1 MPTYYPVFLD
11 LHKKRCVIIGGGA
24 LAESKIAKL
33 LEAGAKITVVSPK
46 INAGIKTL
54 LKQGNV
60 DWLDREYQ
68 TGDLA
73 GAFLGIAATNV
84 RPVNERIF
92 QEAEKLGILLNVVD
106 EPSQCTFIAPS
117 IVNRGPVTVAIST
130 GGASPA
136 LARKLRETLS
146 DSPALE
152 WADLAGV
159 LSRARKQVKKQ
170 GAVIDPQR
178 WQCCMTLELLAVVQD
193 GREEEALS
201 SLLAK
206 LLDESAPNLCSS
218 LRQCQPSGCG
228 RKLGECAA

>member
-11 LHKKRCVIIGGGA
+11 LHEKRCVIIGGGT

-33 LEAGAKITVVSPK
+33 LESGAKITVVSPK
-46 INAGIKTL
+46 INDGLKTA
-54 LKQGNV
+54 LKQGSFE
-60 DWLDREYQ
+60 WLEREYQ

-84 RPVNERIF
+84 RPVNDRIF
-92 QEAEKLGILLNVVD
+92 QDAEELGILLNVVD
-106 EPSQCTFIAPS
+106 EPHQCSFIAPS

-136 LARKLRETLS
+136 LARKLRETLN
-146 DSPALE
+146 DSPDLA
-152 WADLAGV
+152 WADMASI

-170 GAVIDPQR
+170 GATIDPQR
-178 WQCCMTLELLAVVQD
+178 WQCCITPDLLAMTQE

-201 SLLAK
+201 ALLAK
-206 LLDESAPNLCSS
+206 LLGDSGPNLCDT
-218 LRQCQPSGCG
+218 LAQCQPTGCG
-228 RKLGECAA
+228 RKPSECAA

>member
-11 LHKKRCVIIGGGA
+11 LHNKRCVIIGGGT

-33 LEAGAKITVVSPK
+33 LDAGAKITVVSPN
-46 INAGIKTL
+46 INAGIKTA
-54 LKQGNV
+54 LKQGNLE
-60 DWLDREYQ
+60 WLEREYE

-73 GAFLGIAATNV
+73 GAFLGIAATNA

-92 QEAEKLGILLNVVD
+92 QEAEESGILLNVVD

-130 GGASPA
+130 GGTSPA

-146 DSPALE
+146 ASPALE
-152 WADLAGV
+152 WADLAEV

-178 WQCCMTLELLAVVQD
+178 WQCCMTTDLLAMAQD

-201 SLLAK
+201 ALLAK
-206 LLDESAPNLCSS
+206 LLDGSAPELCSS
-218 LRQCQPSGCG
+218 LEQCLPSGCG
-228 RKLGECAA
+228 HKLGECAA